1 MRVPGRKG
9 AARSPGL
16 RARLLSLAGA
26 VAGLCLLVAGPGAA
40 EVVQHGGIRVKAS
53 AAMTPTRL
61 PRTGSAPIGVQIG
74 VRITGVGGAPPLL
87 RSISI
92 AINREGRLQTEGLP
106 DCTIDQIQPT
116 TDADALA
123 ACGSSLVGEGRFSA
137 QVGFTGQ
144 APFPSQGKVLAF
156 NGVDH
161 GRPAILL
168 HVYGTEPA
176 PTSYTFPLLIGHSA
190 GTYGTTLRATLPQTA
205 GDSGYITG
213 LSLTLY
219 RTYSYRG
226 EARSYLSSGCPA
238 PKGFPS
244 AVFPLA
250 RTRLGFAGGTDITA
264 AVTGRCEAAH

>member
-1 MRVPGRKG
+1 MRPM
-9 AARSPGL
+9 PML
-16 RARLLSLAGA
+16 RAQLICFAAVVVLCLVLAG
-26 VAGLCLLVAGPGAA
+26 LSAA
-40 EVVQHGGIRVKAS
+40 EVVQHAGIRVKAS

-61 PRTGSAPIGVQIG
+61 PRTGTAPIGVQIG
-74 VRITGVGGAPPLL
+74 LRITGVGGAPPLL

-92 AINREGRLQTEGLP
+92 AINKEGRLQATGLP

-123 ACGSSLVGEGRFSA
+123 ACGSSLVGEGQFSA

-156 NGVDH
+156 NGTDQ
-161 GRPAILL
+161 GSPAILL

-176 PTSYTFPLLIGHSA
+176 PTSYTFPLLVGRST

-213 LSLTLY
+213 LSLTLH
-219 RTYSYRG
+219 RVYSYRD
-226 EARSYLSSGCPA
+226 ETRSYLESGCPA

-250 RTRLGFAGGTDITA
+250 RTRLGFSGGTDISA
-264 AVTGRCEAAH
+264 AVTGGCKASD